1 MADRTYHT
9 FFVPW
14 FTVLLGVAAIGGV
27 IAGYYFYGLYQLV
40 PDTDPERQE
49 TIMRFVVVSFGL
61 APVLLAFRWFAL
73 RGRK

>member
-1 MADRTYHT
+1 MADSDKQK

-27 IAGYYFYGLYQLV
+27 IAGNYFYDLYEMIV
-40 PDTDPERQE
+40 DDPERE
-49 TIMRFVVVSFGL
+49 ESLLRFVVVSYGI
-61 APVLLAFRWFAL
+61 APVLVLFRWFAI

>member
-1 MADRTYHT
+1 MAESDKQK

-27 IAGYYFYGLYQLV
+27 IAGNYFDGHYEMVDG
-40 PDTDPERQE
+40 DPERE
-49 TIMRFVVVSFGL
+49 ERLLRFVVVSFGI
-61 APVLLAFRWFAL
+61 APVLLMFRWFAI

>member
-1 MADRTYHT
+1 MAESDKQK

-27 IAGYYFYGLYQLV
+27 IAGNYFYGLYEMV
-40 PDTDPERQE
+40 EGDPERE
-49 TIMRFVVVSFGL
+49 ERLLRFVVVSFGI
-61 APVLLAFRWFAL
+61 APVLLMFRWFAI

>member
-1 MADRTYHT
+1 MAENTHHT

-27 IAGYYFYGLYQLV
+27 IAGNYFYGLYQMV
-40 PDTDPERQE
+40 EGDPERQE
-49 TIMRFVVVSFGL
+49 TLMRFVVVSFGL
-61 APVLLAFRWFAL
+61 APVLLAFRWFAI

>member
-1 MADRTYHT
+1 MAKSDKQK

-27 IAGYYFYGLYQLV
+27 IAGNYFYGLYEMV
-40 PDTDPERQE
+40 DGDPERE
-49 TIMRFVVVSFGL
+49 ERLLRFVVVSFGI
-61 APVLLAFRWFAL
+61 APVLLMFRWFAI

>member
-1 MADRTYHT
+1 MTKPHSDR

-27 IAGYYFYGLYQLV
+27 VAGNYFYGLYEMI
-40 PDTDPERQE
+40 DDDPERQE
-49 TIMRFVVVSFGL
+49 TLLRFVVVSFGI
-61 APVLLAFRWFAL
+61 APVLLLFRWFAI